1 MSTHYAVLG
10 LDSKCTEADIKKA
23 YRTKARDSHPDKNPN
38 DPNAAA
44 KFMRIKKAYDFLSN
58 KAKRAEYDQK
68 EAAQKRDQQRWA
80 AYQVD
85 FLI

>member
-10 LDSKCTEADIKKA
+10 LDSKCTETDIKKA

-38 DPNAAA
+38 DPHAAA
-44 KFMRIKKAYDFLSN
+44 KFMRIKDAYDFLSN

-68 EAAQKRDQQRWA
+68 EAHEKRDKQRWA
-80 AYQVD
+80 AYQVW
-85 FLI
+85 